1 MHPRAALAALG
12 LVFASGFEQQCEVD
26 ASERAAWAA
35 ASTDALRALGYE
47 VSAGAAEGAR
57 WQFAPLG
64 TISNPGGT
72 YGVVDLGSNASKFPG
87 GDDYC
92 RCLNGDVSVSAAEG
106 GGSPPDGS
114 PAAAAAAAAGP
125 PETTRSV
132 QMSYRMQKPKK
143 TIRITTNY
151 HLIPTDDQLQ
161 NEEVDNVVR
170 EDARV
175 EPEDQIQV
183 DHIQSDDQDKDVEV
197 VDLVE
202 VGVVAVEL
210 GAEAHVVQSEPE
222 ES

>member
-1 MHPRAALAALG
+1 MHTRAALAAVG

-92 RCLNGDVSVSAAEG
+92 RCLNGDVSVSAACAQIGVAVDSGGARETLCKGSFVLRPQDAVVLLACMPPSAEYWGWQTNVLARWGESADEG
-106 GGSPPDGS
+106 GEGVYFPQVSMIDTLNNLVVNTTGG
-114 PAAAAAAAAGP
+114 AAGP
-125 PETTRSV
+125 WER
-132 QMSYRMQKPKK
+132 
-143 TIRITTNY
+143 
-151 HLIPTDDQLQ
+151 
-161 NEEVDNVVR
+161 
-170 EDARV
+170 
-175 EPEDQIQV
+175 
-183 DHIQSDDQDKDVEV
+183 
-197 VDLVE
+197 
-202 VGVVAVEL
+202 VVAVIVT
-210 GAEAHVVQSEPE
+210 ADARAWMSERRGIAR
-222 ES
+222 